1 MTDSYR
7 VKPQRQLRNRTANA
21 VKSQDPVKPATPPQ
35 EYQQLG
41 GQLMDR
47 RKYMPDPKVEQG
59 LQALATWSGA
69 TKNEIG
75 RIGEERER
83 KAKAAAEKLIEQEN
97 YALQFSLKNASEVE
111 QLTAKKAFDEA
122 RYIQLKNPY
131 INSHYYRIESESAA
145 SLVSTKLAK
154 WGEMM
159 APSLAEIEDDSSR
172 SALIAQ
178 KADELVKKYV
188 FLPQP
193 WIQGKIDPVVAS
205 TKQSIKDLV
214 TEAELDI
221 SQETINKTISKAFM
235 STLIEGAEFATI
247 DPHTPEGS
255 TFAETAIQQAYEKGW
270 KEWKISGMPAST
282 KAYNQWLFDNFGRL
296 YVDNNENDYNDL
308 SEGYGMTT
316 ILNGFGKIKT
326 DSGGLLLNA
335 MYPTGT
341 GDEKIS
347 MRDRIREVLLA
358 QQKISNQEQKQL
370 QDTYNNV
377 NKNWTRDTKA
387 EINEAL
393 EEATTTGGG
402 TDNEEIKSIRDA
414 IKSKNAELI
423 NKGLLNM
430 TLLEANEKI
439 DKMLPYI
446 EDQLPAS
453 QEAALRKRYEE
464 EIKPDLS
471 LSELPEDFLNE
482 IRNTNLYLEF
492 TKEFYKRE
500 KTKNSSTTN
509 AAVDSIVKNGLALL
523 TESFSK
529 DEQITNIKHSPDKEK
544 KVHGGAMVKPLIPE
558 AVDLA
563 SSSYRTDA
571 RDLATKIY
579 TDLTIRHQGD
589 EKWPLEKI
597 QEATLLEVNRQLFA
611 RPEYSDIDY
620 YFDVGGLKQ
629 EGQAELTS
637 FKDYQFGQR
646 VAPKD
651 VKVKGR
657 HTANVTYT
665 YESDNAE
672 ASFSFRSRAQP
683 YFQNR
688 PELAKK
694 YAENVAIFDDRG
706 FADINKLAVTGDI
719 NVLSADTHTAITN
732 RLGALGIDPAEAL
745 ELQIKY
751 FNYGDVKH
759 LDANYPEWREN
770 LRKVSETLRTPTAST
785 GTSDSDDNL
794 YTINNEDLSLNGD
807 RGVIYQ
813 LRKGNNVQTSV
824 RIRTPFQGKVVF
836 AGPRGGYGNQVVIEA
851 DKDYPAINVKKGD
864 QLVTSHVAALAVKTG
879 DTVTPGTYIA
889 LSGDESKI
897 DSTENVSTTG
907 KGIKP
912 GQIHVMLYNSGG
924 YENRAN
930 QYSQWKQRFF
940 FDKAYNGLYSGN

>member
-7 VKPQRQLRNRTANA
+7 VKPQRQLRSRTANA
-21 VKSQDPVKPATPPQ
+21 VKSQDPVKPATPAQ
-35 EYQQLG
+35 EYQQVG
-41 GQLMDR
+41 GQLMDS
-47 RKYMPDPKVEQG
+47 RKYREDPKVKQG
-59 LQALATWSGA
+59 LQALATWSDA
-69 TKNEIG
+69 TRTEIG
-75 RIGEERER
+75 RLGEEREK

-97 YALQFSLKNASEVE
+97 YALQFSLKNASEVDK
-111 QLTAKKAFDEA
+111 LRAKEAFDEA
-122 RYIQLKNPY
+122 RYIQLKDPY
-131 INSHYYRIESESAA
+131 INSHYYRIESDSAA

-159 APSLAEIEDDSSR
+159 APSLAEIEDDSARAS
-172 SALIAQ
+172 LIAQ
-178 KADELVKKYV
+178 KADELVKRYV
-188 FLPQP
+188 HLPQP

-214 TEAELDI
+214 TEAELDL
-221 SQETINKTISKAFM
+221 SQEKINNTISKAFM

-255 TFAETAIQQAYEKGW
+255 TFAETAIEQAYMKGW
-270 KEWKISGMPAST
+270 KEWKISGMPPST

-296 YVDNNENDYNDL
+296 YMDNNENDYNDL

-316 ILNGFGKIKT
+316 ILRGFGKIKT
-326 DSGGLLLNA
+326 DSGASLLNA
-335 MYPTGT
+335 MYPTGVKN
-341 GDEKIS
+341 EKIS
-347 MRDRIREVLLA
+347 MRDRIRDVLLA
-358 QQKISNQEQKQL
+358 QQKINNQEQKQL

-393 EEATTTGGG
+393 EEAM
-402 TDNEEIKSIRDA
+402 TDELGVDNDEIKLIRDR

-423 NKGLLNM
+423 NNGLLNM
-430 TLLEANEKI
+430 TLLEANEEI

-446 EDQLPAS
+446 KDQLSPTK
-453 QEAALRKRYEE
+453 EAALRKRYEE

-482 IRNTNLYLEF
+482 IRNTNLYLEY

-509 AAVDSIVKNGLALL
+509 AAVDSIVNDGLALL

-529 DEQITNIKHSPDKEK
+529 DEQITNIKHSPDKAVQ
-544 KVHGGAMVKPLIPE
+544 VHGSKMVLPYVSK
-558 AVDLA
+558 AVTLA
-563 SSSYRTDA
+563 TSSYKTDA
-571 RDLATKIY
+571 RELATKIY
-579 TDLTIRHQGD
+579 TDLTIRHQGN
-589 EKWPLEKI
+589 ENWTPEKI
-597 QEATLLEVNRQLFA
+597 QEETLMRVNRQLLA

-620 YFDVGGLKQ
+620 YFDVGGVKQ
-629 EGQAELTS
+629 EGQEKPTT
-637 FKDYQFGQR
+637 FRDPRFGDR
-646 VAPKD
+646 VAPRD
-651 VKVKGR
+651 VVVKNEG
-657 HTANVTYT
+657 TANVTYT
-665 YESDNAE
+665 YGSDNAD
-672 ASFSFRSRAQP
+672 ASFSFKSRAHP

-694 YAENVAIFDDRG
+694 YAENVAIFDSRG

-719 NVLSADTHTAITN
+719 NVLSADTYTAITN
-732 RLGALGIDPAEAL
+732 RLGALGIDPAKAL
-745 ELQIKY
+745 ELQITY
-751 FNYGDVKH
+751 YNNGDIKH
-759 LDANYPEWREN
+759 LDIHHPDWREN

-807 RGVIYQ
+807 RGIIYQ

-851 DKDYPAINVKKGD
+851 DRDYPAINVKKGD